1 MIKRSALRAQHGAI
15 LVGLAVVA
23 SACGS
28 PALPDA
34 SVGAPLAVTTTVA
47 DPVTSEADTGDDTGD
62 EIVDDTVAVEAEPA
76 VTTEPL
82 DDSISAGEEWVD
94 LTANL
99 TGLASDCGNLSF
111 IAGNP
116 QTDQVI
122 AGVALQG
129 MWELNEAGDEWSRL
143 GTEGFSAPIGNRTT
157 SILFDPDDPA
167 RFWQSGSYAAGAFR
181 SDNGGG
187 TFSQLGNIDH
197 LDYVSVDLTDPFRR
211 TTLAGGHERTE
222 IYRSVDGGQNWTSLA
237 PNLPAGAGFA
247 SYPLVIDATTYL
259 LGTNSD
265 VGSGIFRSTDEG
277 QTWDMVID
285 VPVSSPPILDGD
297 NIYWLVANGG
307 GIVKSSDG
315 GESFEFTGTGTGGA
329 PLSLVQLPNGVLAT
343 HNESN
348 ILVTSDDGASWTP
361 VGPPLPYVPW
371 GVAYSEQRDSFYIW
385 QFTCDFADD
394 EHPVIPMSI
403 MQLDVAIES

>member
-1 MIKRSALRAQHGAI
+1 MIKRSAQTAPFAGVLI
-15 LVGLAVVA
+15 GLAIVA

-34 SVGAPLAVTTTVA
+34 SGGAPIQVTTTLPEPEPVA
-47 DPVTSEADTGDDTGD
+47 TEVDTEAGT
-62 EIVDDTVAVEAEPA
+62 VDDTVAVDEEPP
-76 VTTEPL
+76 VTVEPL
-82 DDSISAGEEWVD
+82 DNSISAGDEWSDV
-94 LTANL
+94 TANL
-99 TGLASDCGNLSF
+99 AGLSSDCGNLSF
-111 IAGNP
+111 VAGHP
-116 QTDQVI
+116 QTDQVL

-167 RFWQSGSYAAGAFR
+167 RYWQSGSYAAGAFR
-181 SDNGGG
+181 TDNGGG
-187 TFSQLGNIDH
+187 TFAQLGNIDH

-211 TTLAGGHERTE
+211 TMLAGGHERTE

-237 PNLPAGAGFA
+237 PNLPSGAGFA
-247 SYPLVIDATTYL
+247 SYPLVIDATTHL

-277 QTWDMVID
+277 QTWELVID
-285 VPVSSPPILDGD
+285 VPVSSAPILDGD

-307 GIVKSSDG
+307 GIVMSADG

-329 PLSLVQLPNGVLAT
+329 PLSLVQLPGGLLAT
-343 HNESN
+343 HNESS
-348 ILVTSDDGASWTP
+348 ILVTSDAGGTWIP
-361 VGPPLPYVPW
+361 VGPPLPYIPW

-385 QFTCDFADD
+385 QFTCDFTDD
-394 EHPVIPMSI
+394 DHAVIPMSI
-403 MQLDVAIES
+403 MQLDVSVEG